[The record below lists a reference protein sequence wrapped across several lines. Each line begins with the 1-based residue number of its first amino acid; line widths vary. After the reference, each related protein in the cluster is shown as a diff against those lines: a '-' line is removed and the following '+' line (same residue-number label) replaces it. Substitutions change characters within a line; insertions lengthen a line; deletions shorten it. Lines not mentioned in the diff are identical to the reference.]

1 VNSVAVGPVPGFLID
16 ENWIEEMLEQD
27 RVCVDGDGVEGVD
40 DCVLLVSDS
49 SSDVMRGIQS
59 PVQEL

>member
-27 RVCVDGDGVEGVD
+27 RVCVDAMSCEEFKAPSRSYRAVVVFE
-40 DCVLLVSDS
+40 S
-49 SSDVMRGIQS
+49 
-59 PVQEL
+59 